1 MTEETQEPENAT
13 RRRWPLWVG
22 GFLLLLL
29 LALMIAWSQR
39 KPLAANF
46 IDRELARRGV
56 TGSYEITQFAPT
68 RQRIENLVIGDP
80 DDPDLTAQWAELHV
94 RLGFGVPE
102 VRRIVAHGVR
112 LRGELI
118 DGRLTFGQVD
128 DLLPEPTGEP
138 IKLPEI
144 DVTVSDARVRLA
156 TPYGPVVATLAGSGP
171 LNDGFAGYVAAGS
184 PAFNVGDCRARRL
197 RLNAA
202 ILITGRRPAVKG
214 PLRADAVTCP
224 DLRIAEPRLAV
235 DAIFSESFERWGGG
249 ADLSLASLAQS
260 RIRAGPVRGRIEFDG
275 SADKTAGTVTL
286 TGTRLRTTDAMARN
300 AALNGHYRVT
310 ERGGAMA
317 FDGDVRFSGGRA
329 GRALYAGFT
338 DRMGGAQATPLGP
351 IAAALARAT
360 ERAAARFDA
369 NFTLAAER
377 RGDRGAVRLARLNGR
392 SASGARLA
400 FGDGEGIQYRWPG
413 RGVRIDGTLS
423 LAGGGFPSTHVAL
436 SQARAGA
443 ALDGYATIAPMS
455 AGNAR
460 LVLAPVRFTA
470 GGDGV
475 TRIATAVEI
484 SGPIADGRV
493 EQLRLPVSGVLGRG
507 GVLSVGQGC
516 VPMRWTRLHIA
527 SLAVGPTNLPLCP
540 IEGGALLRFAPGR
553 GISGGARITNPRLRA
568 TLGEAPLLVTARDFR
583 LPLRNPSF
591 VANDVAVRLGE
602 QGRQSALDIASLQA
616 NFVTGGVDGRYVAAA
631 GDLVSVP
638 IHFGN
643 SSGTWRFVRGMLDVA
658 GIGDVTSTSPAPVFE
673 PMVTR
678 DFALHLENNRIT
690 VTGGLI
696 EPESNVLVANVNLHH
711 NLGQGMGEARL
722 DTPGISFNDRFQP
735 TDLTNLVL
743 GIVANVKGLVS
754 GSGTIRWGSQG
765 VTSDGVYQLTNVDL
779 AAAFGPVKGLTSEV
793 HFTDL
798 LGMNTMPGQIATMR
812 EVNPGVL
819 VEDGTLTYQLLAANK
834 VRIEGGRWPFA
845 GGELILDPTTLD
857 FGVEDARRM
866 TFRVEGVDAFQ
877 FLEARDFENIIA
889 TGMFDG
895 ELPIVIDNDGARI
908 EDGLLVSR
916 PGGGTFSYTGEIS
929 DVNLGLF
936 GSLAFNALELI
947 RYSEMAI
954 GFDGAIDGEMVT
966 TVSFTGVTPNIARE
980 GQNFLVAGFTRRFAE
995 LPIEFNITINAPFNR
1010 LLYSFRL
1017 LDDPTFLVNQAIRAR
1032 MNRIRA
1038 ERTVQPTESD
1048 PVP

>member
-1 MTEETQEPENAT
+1 MTEETQETENVT
-13 RRRWPLWVG
+13 PRRWPLWVG

-29 LALMIAWSQR
+29 LALLIAWSQR
-39 KPLAANF
+39 KPLASNF

-56 TGSYEITQFAPT
+56 SGSYEITQFAPT

-80 DDPDLTAQWAELHV
+80 DDPDLTAQWAELYV

-128 DLLPEPTGEP
+128 ELLPEPTGEP

-144 DVTVSDARVRLA
+144 GLTITDARVRLA
-156 TPYGPVVATLAGSGP
+156 TPYGPVVATLSGSGP
-171 LNDGFAGYVAAGS
+171 LNDGFAGFVAAGS
-184 PAFNVGDCRARRL
+184 PAFALGDCRLRRL
-197 RLNAA
+197 RLDAW
-202 ILITGRRPAVKG
+202 IQITARRPAVVG
-214 PLRADAVTCP
+214 PLRADAVNCP
-224 DLRIAEPRLAV
+224 GLQVAQPRLAI
-235 DAIFSESFERWGGG
+235 DAVFSESFERWGGG
-249 ADLSLASLAQS
+249 ADLSLAGVEQGGNSTG
-260 RIRAGPVRGRIEFDG
+260 RAHGRIEFDG
-275 SADKTAGTVTL
+275 SADRTSGTVTL
-286 TGTRLRTTDAMARN
+286 IGENLQTAGASARR
-300 AALNGHYRVT
+300 ATVDGHYRVT

-317 FDGDVRFSGGRA
+317 FDGDIRASDARA

-338 DRMGGAQATPLGP
+338 QTLRGAEATPFGP
-351 IAAALARAT
+351 VAGALARAT

-369 NFTLAAER
+369 GFTVVAAMER
-377 RGDRGAVRLARLNGR
+377 GGGALRLMQLDGR

-400 FGDGEGIQYRWPG
+400 FGEGEGIGYRWPG
-413 RGVRIDGTLS
+413 RGVRVDGTLA
-423 LAGGGFPSTHVAL
+423 LAGGGFPATNVTL
-436 SQARAGA
+436 SQARAGEP
-443 ALDGYATIAPMS
+443 LDGYAIIEPMT

-460 LVLAPVRFTA
+460 LAVFPIRFSTA
-470 GGDGV
+470 GGGV
-475 TRIATAVEI
+475 TRIATTVEI

-493 EQLRLPVSGVLGRG
+493 EQLRLPVSGIFGRG
-507 GVLSVGQGC
+507 GELSIGQGC
-516 VPMRWTRLHIA
+516 TPMRWTRLRVA
-527 SLAVGPTNLPLCP
+527 SLDIGPTTLPLCP
-540 IEGGALLRFAPGR
+540 VEGGVLLRYTPGR
-553 GISGGARITNPRLRA
+553 GISGGARIANPRLSA
-568 TLGEAPLLVTARDFR
+568 MLGGSPLLVTARDFR

-591 VANDVAVRLGE
+591 AANAVAVRLGE

-616 NFVTGGVDGRYVAAA
+616 DFVTGGVDGRYGGAD
-631 GDLVSVP
+631 GDLANVP
-638 IHFGN
+638 IHLGN
-643 SSGTWRFVRGMLDVA
+643 SSGTWRFVRGVLDVA
-658 GIGDVTSTSPAPVFE
+658 GNGDVTSTSPIPVFE
-673 PMVTR
+673 PLVTR

-690 VTGGLI
+690 ATGGLI
-696 EPESNVLVANVNLHH
+696 EPQSNILVANVDLHH
-711 NLGQGMGEARL
+711 SLGQGTGEARL
-722 DTPGISFNDRFQP
+722 DTPGITFNSRFQP
-735 TDLTNLVL
+735 TALTNLVL
-743 GIVANVKGLVS
+743 GIIADVKGLVS
-754 GSGTIRWGSQG
+754 GSGTIRWGPQG
-765 VTSDGVYQLTNVDL
+765 VTSDGIYQLTDVDL
-779 AAAFGPVKGLTSEV
+779 AAAFGPVKGLYSEV

-798 LGMNTMPGQIATMR
+798 LGMNTMPGQIATLR
-812 EVNPGVL
+812 EINPGVL
-819 VEDGTLTYQLLAANK
+819 VEDGTLTYQLLAANH

-857 FGVEDARRM
+857 FGAEEARRM

-1017 LDDPTFLVNQAIRAR
+1017 LDDPSFLVNQAIRAR
-1032 MNRIRA
+1032 MTRIRA